1 MRVRRVRVVGV
12 GLWCTMQRVWV
23 RPRLQQEAHPARLA
37 RRLAGKHCEVE
48 LARRTLRRQLVWLQ
62 ERRW

>member
-1 MRVRRVRVVGV
+1 MD
-12 GLWCTMQRVWV
+12 LWCTMQRVWV